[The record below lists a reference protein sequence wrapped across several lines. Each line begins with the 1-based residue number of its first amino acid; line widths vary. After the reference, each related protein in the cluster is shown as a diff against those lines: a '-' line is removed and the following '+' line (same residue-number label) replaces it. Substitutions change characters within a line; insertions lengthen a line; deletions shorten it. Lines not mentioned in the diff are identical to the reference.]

1 MWVTISG
8 WSNDGHYV
16 THVVPDEDLYEH
28 ILSPQCWCCPGL
40 DMEHM
45 VATHNSADKREDFET
60 GIRKPS

>member
-8 WSNDGHYV
+8 WSGDGHYV

-28 ILSPQCWCCPGL
+28 ILSPHCWCCPNL

-45 VATHNSADKREDFET
+45 VATHNSADKREDFEA